1 MSDCTI
7 KEVTA
12 ADIGPPFTDPA
23 AAFITWP
30 RQYRSYA
37 SHGGFNTELARIA
50 QSEVLQHP
58 VHKVELK
65 VQTTTLQPF
74 SKPGEKGNEDRH
86 TVQFWELPSG
96 TWTFAAVFDG

>member
-7 KEVTA
+7 KDVTA
-12 ADIGPPFTDPA
+12 ADIGPPFTHPA
-23 AAFITWP
+23 AAFISWP

-37 SHGGFNTELARIA
+37 SQRGFNTELARIS
-50 QSEVLQHP
+50 QSEDLQHP
-58 VHKVELK
+58 VHKDELK
-65 VQTTTLQPF
+65 IQTTTLQPF
-74 SKPGEKGNEDRH
+74 SKSGEKGNEDRH